1 MWASLQAYRTGQ
13 GRAGQVG
20 RFCSSGA
27 RRLIQQTM
35 KCAFFFIIIIFMNTD
50 FEFLFHL
57 LGKSRFSRLTLA
69 SINVQIQSVL
79 SGGGATLT
87 LF

>member
-1 MWASLQAYRTGQ
+1 MGKPAGLQDW
-13 GRAGQVG
+13 AGQDRWVDFAP
-20 RFCSSGA
+20 RGA

-35 KCAFFFIIIIFMNTD
+35 KCTFFIIIIIFMNTD
-50 FEFLFHL
+50 FDFLLHL
-57 LGKSRFSRLTLA
+57 LGKSRFSRLIIA